1 MHVFRPH
8 DFFLVF
14 DYVMFY
20 IKMLD
25 ASVSLRPEYGGQQ
38 TCRDAD
44 HRDLKVAP
52 NGIKTTIASK
62 LRLQ

>member
-1 MHVFRPH
+1 MLHYN
-8 DFFLVF
+8 LLNSEL
-14 DYVMFY
+14 

-52 NGIKTTIASK
+52 NGIKTTIATK

>member
-1 MHVFRPH
+1 
-8 DFFLVF
+8 
-14 DYVMFY
+14 
-20 IKMLD
+20 MLD

-52 NGIKTTIASK
+52 NGYSGANPVLQLS
-62 LRLQ
+62 RLTRCAKFRS